1 MTLEPVH
8 IKEISRIVSNIDVS
22 NEDDKESE
30 MTSDLLGY
38 LQELKYRGRVIL
50 KSMEKLYR
58 GKVNIEQ
65 MSRSSDPFE
74 ITYACDSG
82 STNPITFDS
91 GLFVDFCHCALAST
105 PTDLDLHM
113 KRTIVA
119 AAYNPSEN
127 VTIKTTDGWQEF
139 DEGSGRKN
147 IIRIQ
152 PGILNKRIGRMV
164 HDIALYLAESEHM
177 NWMLDGLD
185 DNGILI
191 MDGPIYPKR
200 LMYWMVVESEDIQ
213 VQYDPHTKTILQ
225 NYIDIMDEH
234 VKQQK
239 PLIGFVKNPED
250 IQIIQALKQNGVWG
264 IPWAMDA
271 QFFKNLLSL
280 KGHDDD
286 ENKYITYTNW
296 FIQPNKFYEKMLNT
310 TSPLVEDTLEH
321 EYPADDYS
329 LTFFMVYVPWMDVIF
344 KIESPYGITKN
355 EELRDNIKRKVLY
368 DISINGI
375 PRTLS
380 KADSIAKIRKSERE
394 QIKEQFNTLK
404 IDTSYND
411 VRWSETDV

>member
-8 IKEISRIVSNIDVS
+8 IKEISQLASNIDVS
-22 NEDDKESE
+22 LEDKDESE
-30 MTSDLLGY
+30 ITTDIFSY
-38 LQELKYRGRVIL
+38 LQELKYKGNIVL

-58 GKVNIEQ
+58 GKVNVEYIAQ
-65 MSRSSDPFE
+65 SSDPFD

-82 STNPITFDS
+82 STNPIPFDS
-91 GLFVDFCHCALAST
+91 GFFVDFCHCALAST
-105 PTDLDLHM
+105 PTNLDLHM

-119 AAYNPSEN
+119 ATYNPSET
-127 VTIKTTDGWQEF
+127 VTIKTTQGWKEF
-139 DEGSGRKN
+139 DDGSGRKK

-152 PGILNKRIGRMV
+152 PGLLNKRIGRMV
-164 HDIALYLAESEHM
+164 HDIALYLAESEHI

-185 DNGILI
+185 DNGVLI
-191 MDGPIYPKR
+191 MDGPVYPKR
-200 LMYWMVVESEDIQ
+200 LMYWLVVESEDIQ
-213 VQYDPHTKTILQ
+213 IQYDPHTKTILQ

-234 VKQQK
+234 IKKQK
-239 PLIGFVKNPED
+239 PLMGFVKNPED
-250 IQIIQALKQNGVWG
+250 IQVMQAMKQNGMRG
-264 IPWAMDA
+264 IPWTMDA

-280 KGHDDD
+280 KNDDAD

-296 FIQPNKFYEKMLNT
+296 FIQPNKFYERMLNT

-321 EYPADDYS
+321 KYPADDYS

-344 KIESPYGITKN
+344 KIESPYGLTKN
-355 EELRDNIKRKVLY
+355 ENIRDMVKRKVLY

-375 PRTLS
+375 PKALS

-394 QIKEQFNTLK
+394 YIKQQFNTG

-411 VRWSETDV
+411 IRWSETDV

>member
-8 IKEISRIVSNIDVS
+8 IKEISRIASNIDVS
-22 NEDDKESE
+22 LEDEDESE
-30 MTSDLLGY
+30 ITTDIFSY
-38 LQELKYRGRVIL
+38 LQELKYKGKIVL
-50 KSMEKLYR
+50 KSMEKLYL
-58 GKVNIEQ
+58 GKVNVESIAQ
-65 MSRSSDPFE
+65 SSDPFN

-82 STNPITFDS
+82 STNPIPFDS

-105 PTDLDLHM
+105 PTNLDLHM

-119 AAYNPSEN
+119 ATYNPSET
-127 VTIKTTDGWQEF
+127 VTVKTTQGWEEF
-139 DEGSGRKN
+139 DGGSGRKN

-152 PGILNKRIGRMV
+152 PGLLNKRIGRMV
-164 HDIALYLAESEHM
+164 HDIALYLAESEHI

-191 MDGPIYPKR
+191 MDGPVYPKR

-213 VQYDPHTKTILQ
+213 IQYDPHTKTILQ

-234 VKQQK
+234 IKKQK
-239 PLIGFVKNPED
+239 PLMGFVKNPED
-250 IQIIQALKQNGVWG
+250 IQVMQAMKQNGIRG
-264 IPWAMDA
+264 IPWTMDA

-280 KGHDDD
+280 KSDETD

-296 FIQPNKFYEKMLNT
+296 FIQPNKFYERMLNT
-310 TSPLVEDTLEH
+310 TSPLVEDTLVH

-344 KIESPYGITKN
+344 KIESPYGLTKN
-355 EELRDNIKRKVLY
+355 ENIRDMIKRKVLY

-375 PRTLS
+375 PKTLS

-394 QIKEQFNTLK
+394 YIKQQFNTG

-411 VRWSETDV
+411 IRWSETDV

>member
-8 IKEISRIVSNIDVS
+8 IKEISQIASNIDVS
-22 NEDDKESE
+22 LEDEDESE
-30 MTSDLLGY
+30 ITTDIFSY
-38 LQELKYRGRVIL
+38 LQELKYKGNIVL

-58 GKVNIEQ
+58 GKVNVESIAQ
-65 MSRSSDPFE
+65 SSDPFN

-82 STNPITFDS
+82 STNPIPFDS

-105 PTDLDLHM
+105 PTNLDLHM

-119 AAYNPSEN
+119 ATYNPSET
-127 VTIKTTDGWQEF
+127 VTIKTTQGWEEF
-139 DEGSGRKN
+139 DGGSGRKN

-152 PGILNKRIGRMV
+152 PGLLNKRIGRMV
-164 HDIALYLAESEHM
+164 HDIALYLAESEHI

-185 DNGILI
+185 DNGVLI
-191 MDGPIYPKR
+191 MDGPVYPKR

-213 VQYDPHTKTILQ
+213 IQYDPHTKTILQ

-234 VKQQK
+234 IKKQK

-250 IQIIQALKQNGVWG
+250 VQVIQAMKQNGIRG
-264 IPWAMDA
+264 IPWTMDA

-280 KGHDDD
+280 KNDEAD
-286 ENKYITYTNW
+286 ENKNITYTNW
-296 FIQPNKFYEKMLNT
+296 FIQPNKFYERMLNT

-344 KIESPYGITKN
+344 KIESPYGLTKN
-355 EELRDNIKRKVLY
+355 ANIRDMIKRKVLY

-375 PRTLS
+375 PKTLS

-394 QIKEQFNTLK
+394 YIKQQFNAG

-411 VRWSETDV
+411 IRWSETDV